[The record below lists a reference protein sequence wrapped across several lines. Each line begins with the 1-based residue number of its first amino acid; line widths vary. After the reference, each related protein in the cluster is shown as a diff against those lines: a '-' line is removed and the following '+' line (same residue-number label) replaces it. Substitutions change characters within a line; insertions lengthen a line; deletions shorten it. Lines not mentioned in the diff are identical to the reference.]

1 MRGSATAARAMTPR
15 GLVPLVDRMATL
27 RPGSAQAQEICAT
40 LEHAL
45 MKAVTAGGARAADRA
60 IAGLNRRGHQFTLAE
75 TIGTIRRWREALA
88 GGKRVIQISV
98 NVNRHFKSTAVK
110 YLTVREPPRLTKRQR
125 VIHAVQQAFYA
136 KYMAAG
142 RTADAKGPLGPG
154 DRLALLIGE
163 LEADVNNG
171 GFAQYLDNK
180 GRRRARE
187 ALRALALVGAR
198 RTAAMLAAAMAP
210 GVTERQLAA
219 LDNRFYGVPEDLAVY
234 TMRHLERRASARRPL
249 IDRV

>member
-1 MRGSATAARAMTPR
+1 M
-15 GLVPLVDRMATL
+15 
-27 RPGSAQAQEICAT
+27 
-40 LEHAL
+40 
-45 MKAVTAGGARAADRA
+45 
-60 IAGLNRRGHQFTLAE
+60 NRY
-75 TIGTIRRWREALA
+75 
-88 GGKRVIQISV
+88 
-98 NVNRHFKSTAVK
+98 FKSTLVK
-110 YLTVREPPRLTKRQR
+110 YFVVRELRLTPRQR
-125 VIHAVQQAFYA
+125 RIHAIQEAFYA

-142 RTADAKGPLGPG
+142 ARAYAKGRPRRLDRG

-187 ALRALALVGAR
+187 ALRALTQVGAR

-219 LDNRFYGVPEDLAVY
+219 LDDRFSRVPEDLAVY
-234 TMRHLERRASARRPL
+234 VMRHVGPPDFARR
-249 IDRV
+249 

>member
-1 MRGSATAARAMTPR
+1 MTPR
-15 GLVPLVDRMATL
+15 GLVPLVDRLATL
-27 RPGSAQAQEICAT
+27 RPGNAQAQEICAA

-60 IAGLNRRGHQFTLAE
+60 IAALNRRGHQFALAE
-75 TIGTIRRWREALA
+75 TIATIRRWREALA
-88 GGKRVIQISV
+88 GGKRVIEISV

-110 YLTVREPPRLTKRQR
+110 YLVVREPPRLTKRQLR
-125 VIHAVQQAFYA
+125 IHAIQQAFYA

-142 RTADAKGPLGPG
+142 RRAYAKGRPVRLGRG

-171 GFAQYLDNK
+171 GFTQYLDNK
-180 GRRRARE
+180 GRPRALE
-187 ALRALALVGAR
+187 ALRALKQVGAR

-210 GVTERQLAA
+210 GVTERRLSA
-219 LDNRFYGVPEDLAVY
+219 LDDRFYGVPEDLAVY
-234 TMRHLERRASARRPL
+234 TMRHLERRDIARQP
-249 IDRV
+249 